1 MFPGNFW
8 EIPLVKPRFG
18 VTSTEVAI
26 VCPWCSFSPSCLVLG
41 SRWFWKHFARLF
53 RQTFHCEHEKN
64 HPSHT
69 GHTRIWS
76 GWTRMKPKLNWLVVS
91 TPLKNTSQNR
101 NLPQIG
107 VKIKHLWNHHLVK
120 KTLRS
125 HPKDGIVDEGTGA
138 LMQGAC
144 ETNAWTSIA
153 CIKTPIVMAENQW
166 LSAPH
171 WGEIFTPITK
181 MELWFL
187 PPAYNNPVT
196 SGAPPEVWEK
206 TTRARPLQPK

>member
-1 MFPGNFW
+1 M
-8 EIPLVKPRFG
+8 
-18 VTSTEVAI
+18 
-26 VCPWCSFSPSCLVLG
+26 LG

-53 RQTFHCEHEKN
+53 RQTCHCEHEKN

-144 ETNAWTSIA
+144 ETNAWTHLTGVKFSPRSQKWSYDFCPLLIT
-153 CIKTPIVMAENQW
+153 ILW
-166 LSAPH
+166 LPGPH
-171 WGEIFTPITK
+171 RKYGKRLPEPDPSNRNSHVGASHITGES
-181 MELWFL
+181 L
-187 PPAYNNPVT
+187 
-196 SGAPPEVWEK
+196 
-206 TTRARPLQPK
+206 